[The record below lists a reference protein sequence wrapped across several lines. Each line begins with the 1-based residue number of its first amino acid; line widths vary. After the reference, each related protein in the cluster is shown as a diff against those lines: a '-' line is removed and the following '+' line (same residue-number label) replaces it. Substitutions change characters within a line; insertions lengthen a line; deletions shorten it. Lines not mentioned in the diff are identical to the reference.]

1 MFYHEAILTILLLHI
16 NIMILGRDLD
26 PGLRTF
32 GWQIYGE
39 DDVDHNEYPGT
50 LNKIVSQN
58 DYVCF

>member
-1 MFYHEAILTILLLHI
+1 
-16 NIMILGRDLD
+16 MILGRDLD

-50 LNKIVSQN
+50 LNKIVSQT